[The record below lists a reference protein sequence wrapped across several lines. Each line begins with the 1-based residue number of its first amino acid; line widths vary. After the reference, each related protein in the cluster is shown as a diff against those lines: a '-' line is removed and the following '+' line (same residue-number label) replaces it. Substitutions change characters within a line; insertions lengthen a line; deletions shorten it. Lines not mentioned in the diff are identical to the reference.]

1 MSNTI
6 YNYCRIFAKY
16 NSKNKD
22 QNKDD
27 IIYKMINDWT
37 MEEIPEFIDIEK
49 YKIILENKLDILH
62 RLENNKSNKS
72 NKETRQIINDFIK
85 GEKYSELRHLI
96 FQSIFQ
102 GKK

>member
-16 NSKNKD
+16 NSNNID

-27 IIYKMINDWT
+27 IIYKMINEWT
-37 MEEIPEFIDIEK
+37 MEEIPEFVDIEK

-62 RLENNKSNKS
+62 RLENNKSK
-72 NKETRQIINDFIK
+72 KETRQIINDFIK
-85 GEKYSELRHLI
+85 GEKYSELRRLI
-96 FQSIFQ
+96 FQSIFR
-102 GKK
+102 